1 MSWYAYCL
9 TEHQTLANGVRARRP
24 FLLDGIQGVNSAPV
38 MSYPSGEFAVIVSEY
53 DRATSKLDEKSVL
66 EHARVVSQSFRTA
79 TVLPF
84 RFGTIFDTEDAIR
97 QAVRSNRRTFC
108 DSVARLR
115 GKSEMRIKLTVRDG
129 SLRGSMEEIVLP
141 DTVGREYLTKL
152 REKACRERE
161 RQTKARALSVQVHKL
176 FNPLEEEV
184 SCKKVDAD
192 GMLLDIAH
200 LIDTKSIEK
209 YQNRYS
215 TAAKQLKNCQMVVT
229 GPWPPYHF
237 LPGKVRTVA
246 GDSEKPVPICPEPP
260 LQRGLLFWWRRA
272 LRRDGLGVET
282 RLAAPPAAGTGRAL
296 S

>member
-1 MSWYAYCL
+1 
-9 TEHQTLANGVRARRP
+9 
-24 FLLDGIQGVNSAPV
+24 

-53 DRATSKLDEKSVL
+53 ERTTSKLDEKSVL

-84 RFGTIFDTEDAIR
+84 RFGTIFDSEDAIR
-97 QAVRSNRRTFC
+97 QAVRANRRTFC
-108 DSVARLR
+108 ESVARLR
-115 GKSEMRIKLTVRDG
+115 GKSEMRIKLVVRDG
-129 SLRGSMEEIVLP
+129 SMRATEEIVLP

-152 REKACRERE
+152 REKAFRERE

-184 SCKKVDAD
+184 SCKRVDAD

-209 YQNRYS
+209 YQNRYD
-215 TAAKQLKNCQMVVT
+215 TAAKQLKNCQLFVT

-237 LPGKVRTVA
+237 LPEKVRTVA
-246 GDSEKPVPICPEPP
+246 GDS
-260 LQRGLLFWWRRA
+260 
-272 LRRDGLGVET
+272 
-282 RLAAPPAAGTGRAL
+282 
-296 S
+296 

>member
-1 MSWYAYCL
+1 M
-9 TEHQTLANGVRARRP
+9 
-24 FLLDGIQGVNSAPV
+24 
-38 MSYPSGEFAVIVSEY
+38 IVSEY

-66 EHARVVSQSFRTA
+66 EHARVGSQSFRTA

-84 RFGTIFDTEDAIR
+84 RFGTIFDSEDAIR

-108 DSVARLR
+108 ESVARLR

-129 SLRGSMEEIVLP
+129 SPRDLEEIVLP

-152 REKACRERE
+152 REKASRERE
-161 RQTKARALSVQVHKL
+161 RQPKARALSVQVHKL

-209 YQNRYS
+209 YQNRYN
-215 TAAKQLKNCQMVVT
+215 TAAKQLKNCELIVT

-246 GDSEKPVPICPEPP
+246 GDS
-260 LQRGLLFWWRRA
+260 
-272 LRRDGLGVET
+272 
-282 RLAAPPAAGTGRAL
+282 
-296 S
+296 

>member
-24 FLLDGIQGVNSAPV
+24 FLLDGIQGVNGSPV

-108 DSVARLR
+108 ESVARLR

-129 SLRGSMEEIVLP
+129 SPILSAASTLSSF
-141 DTVGREYLTKL
+141 
-152 REKACRERE
+152 
-161 RQTKARALSVQVHKL
+161 AR
-176 FNPLEEEV
+176 
-184 SCKKVDAD
+184 
-192 GMLLDIAH
+192 
-200 LIDTKSIEK
+200 
-209 YQNRYS
+209 
-215 TAAKQLKNCQMVVT
+215 
-229 GPWPPYHF
+229 
-237 LPGKVRTVA
+237 
-246 GDSEKPVPICPEPP
+246 
-260 LQRGLLFWWRRA
+260 
-272 LRRDGLGVET
+272 
-282 RLAAPPAAGTGRAL
+282 RLAGSANARPKPGRYRSRCTSSSIRSRKKSAARRSMPTECCSIL
-296 S
+296 LT

>member
-9 TEHQTLANGVRARRP
+9 TEHPTLANGVRARRP
-24 FLLDGIQGVNSAPV
+24 YLLDGIQGVNGSPV
-38 MSYPSGEFAVIVSEY
+38 MSYPSGEFAVIVSEF
-53 DRATSKLDEKSVL
+53 DRTTSKLDEKSVL

-84 RFGTIFDTEDAIR
+84 RFGTIFDSEDAIR
-97 QAVRSNRRTFC
+97 QAVRANRRTFC
-108 DSVARLR
+108 ESVARLR
-115 GKSEMRIKLTVRDG
+115 GKSEMRIKLVVRDG
-129 SLRGSMEEIVLP
+129 SMRATEEIVLP

-152 REKACRERE
+152 REKAFRERE

-184 SCKKVDAD
+184 SCKRVDAD

-209 YQNRYS
+209 YQNRYD
-215 TAAKQLKNCQMVVT
+215 TAAKQLKNCQLFVT

-237 LPGKVRTVA
+237 LPEKVRTVA
-246 GDSEKPVPICPEPP
+246 GDS
-260 LQRGLLFWWRRA
+260 
-272 LRRDGLGVET
+272 
-282 RLAAPPAAGTGRAL
+282 
-296 S
+296 